1 MLKDDHPPYRWQDRV
16 ITAQRAAANLAA
28 TALIMLAIAIAG
40 LLGSRTPATT
50 PGIAVASERTPSLAE
65 IAKRPAVPHAAPEAL
80 GGC

>member
-1 MLKDDHPPYRWQDRV
+1 
-16 ITAQRAAANLAA
+16 
-28 TALIMLAIAIAG
+28 MLAIAIAG

-65 IAKRPAVPHAAPEAL
+65 IAKRPAVPHTGPEGL